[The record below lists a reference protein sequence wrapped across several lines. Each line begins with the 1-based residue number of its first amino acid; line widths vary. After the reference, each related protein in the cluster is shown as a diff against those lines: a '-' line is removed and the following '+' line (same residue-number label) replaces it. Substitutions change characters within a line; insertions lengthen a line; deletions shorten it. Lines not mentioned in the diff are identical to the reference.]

1 MATAIQAIGAALI
14 VAGIALFSIPAAL
27 VVAGLGAVLFGI
39 ALERN

>member
-14 VAGIALFSIPAAL
+14 VAGIGLFSIPAA
-27 VVAGLGAVLFGI
+27 VIVAGLAAVLFGI

>member
-14 VAGIALFSIPAAL
+14 VAGIGLFSIPAA
-27 VVAGLGAVLFGI
+27 VIVAGVAAVLFGI

>member
-14 VAGIALFSIPAAL
+14 VAGIALFSIPVA
-27 VVAGLGAVLFGI
+27 VIVAGLAAVLFGI